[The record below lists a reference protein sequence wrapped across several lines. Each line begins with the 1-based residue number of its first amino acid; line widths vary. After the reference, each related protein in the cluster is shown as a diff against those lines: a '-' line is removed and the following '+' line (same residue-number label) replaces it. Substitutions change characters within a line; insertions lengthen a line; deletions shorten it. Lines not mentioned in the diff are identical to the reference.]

1 MRKGNLHNS
10 RFSQLYLIDKIVLW
24 KDHFFY
30 FFLLLNILFVNAQS
44 KIISQGPLS
53 NIVYF
58 GINNPIAMLVVNV
71 PCSQIELKANQGK
84 ITKIGAC
91 QYDYQAESIGT
102 AIISVYRTN
111 GRNKI
116 KIGEKYFM
124 VRKSPKPLALVGRC
138 RNEDTVLKNEFIAQ
152 QGVRAE
158 IMLMSGSLCIE
169 GVKFS
174 VISFTT
180 IILRNDSVIY
190 TENTKGAPFT
200 ETTKAAFANLQANDK
215 VIFSS
220 IRGIYLPGKIE
231 LLDPIEYTIKE

>member
-1 MRKGNLHNS
+1 MKSPFIL
-10 RFSQLYLIDKIVLW
+10 
-24 KDHFFY
+24 
-30 FFLLLNILFVNAQS
+30 FFLLLNVLFVNAQS
-44 KIISQGPLS
+44 KIIYQGPLS
-53 NIVYF
+53 NIVYL
-58 GINNPIAMLVVNV
+58 GINNPIDIYVANV
-71 PCSQIELKANQGK
+71 PCSQIELKANHGR
-84 ITKIGAC
+84 ITKIGEC
-91 QYDYQAESIGT
+91 QYDYQADSIGT
-102 AIISVYRTN
+102 AIISVYRTIRHN
-111 GRNKI
+111 RNKI
-116 KIGEKYFM
+116 GQQRFRIREI
-124 VRKSPKPLALVGRC
+124 PKPIAFVGRC
-138 RNEDTVLKNEFIAQ
+138 RNEDTVRKNEFIAQ

-200 ETTKAAFANLQANDK
+200 EITKAAFANLWANDK

-220 IRGIYLPGKIE
+220 IREVGPSGKIE